1 MISIFELLSKHG
13 SLTHGHL
20 NVHDLN
26 KSMKSIDKNKK
37 LGDGE
42 KTVYPSSRSKTG
54 LKRYHI
60 KLNNI
65 KRRKV

>member
-1 MISIFELLSKHG
+1 MLSIFELFAKHG
-13 SLTHGHL
+13 TLTHAKL
-20 NVHDLN
+20 NADDLN
-26 KSMKSIDKNKK
+26 KSMKSVDKNRK

-42 KTVYPSSRSKTG
+42 RTIYPSSRSKTG

-65 KRRKV
+65 KRRKI